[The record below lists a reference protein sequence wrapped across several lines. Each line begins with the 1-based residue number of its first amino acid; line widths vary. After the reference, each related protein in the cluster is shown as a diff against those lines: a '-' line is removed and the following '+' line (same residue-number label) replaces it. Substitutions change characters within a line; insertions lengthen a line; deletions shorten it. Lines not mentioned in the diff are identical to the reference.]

1 MALFLTIIWV
11 LALGYST
18 IPLFWLVVH
27 PFAPKWREHQGK
39 IYPMLGFIWL
49 VLMASVGYATAQYR
63 HDRLY
68 ATPWSWLPAALLL
81 LAGFTLYRRL
91 TRSDR
96 MSRNT
101 IMGRPELRPIEN
113 EQKLITTGLHGIIRH
128 PIYVA
133 HWLILTGWTIG
144 CGTSAMFTMWIFA
157 MIFGSIMVRAEEKEL
172 EARFGE
178 PYREYKNTVP
188 MLIPKF

>member
-1 MALFLTIIWV
+1 MGYFLTLIWL

-27 PFAPKWREHQGK
+27 PFAPKWRVHKGK
-39 IYPMLGFIWL
+39 IYPMLGIIWL
-49 VLMASVGYATAQYR
+49 ILMASVGYATAPFR
-63 HDRLY
+63 HELIY
-68 ATPWSWLPAALLL
+68 STLWSWLPAALLL

-91 TRSDR
+91 TRDDR

-101 IMGRPELRPIEN
+101 VMGRPELRPAEN

-144 CGTSAMFTMWIFA
+144 CGTVAMFTMWFFA
-157 MIFGSIMVRAEEKEL
+157 MGSGFIMVRAEEKEL

-178 PYREYKNTVP
+178 PYREYKKNVP
-188 MLIPKF
+188 RLIPKF